1 MNDPIITRRTV
12 LKAGATLA
20 GAFALGGLGLRAK
33 THGGRE
39 RPTLVVLWLNGGP
52 AGLFNSADSFLS
64 NGAYGVTADNV
75 RVLANG
81 LCVDAGSLGA
91 LPESAL
97 THMASIGFR
106 HGRYPHTEARTAML
120 ERNSHSLLLQM
131 AAAMPDG
138 AARCAIV
145 NSLGLPVGVATTPP
159 AERGTV
165 FERIVQFED
174 VNRHFP
180 AAEFDNIRHA
190 YGVPTGS
197 TTIDNQRATFA
208 SIESLILADVG
219 VIFAQPAYTGRP
231 DRQFDTH
238 HDDAGTLARDIMTP
252 ITPSLI
258 TFLDRVMALP
268 ERNVVTLLVGEFS
281 RTLPGADHAPGGTAT
296 VIGKYVKTGTTGR
309 QLPDGSPP
317 EHAASPEAL
326 WAYAAAAL
334 RLGGAAPFGR
344 NPHPELLV

>member
-1 MNDPIITRRTV
+1 MNDLILTRRTV

-20 GAFALGGLGLRAK
+20 GVLALGGLSLRAK
-33 THGGRE
+33 AHGGRE
-39 RPTLVVLWLNGGP
+39 QPTLVVLWLNGGP

-64 NGAYGVTADNV
+64 SGAYGVTADNV

-106 HGRYPHTEARTAML
+106 HGRYPHAEARAAML
-120 ERNSHSLLLQM
+120 EKNSRSLLLQM
-131 AAAMPDG
+131 AAAMPGG

-145 NSLGLPVGVATTPP
+145 NSLGLPVGVATAPP
-159 AERGTV
+159 ADGGIG
-165 FERIVQFED
+165 FERIVQLED
-174 VNRHFP
+174 VRRLSPTASF
-180 AAEFDNIRHA
+180 ESIRSA
-190 YGVPTGS
+190 YGVPVGS
-197 TTIDNQRATFA
+197 IAIDSQRSTFA
-208 SIESLILADVG
+208 SIEALIHANVG

-238 HDDAGTLARDIMTP
+238 HDDAGTLARDIMAP

-258 TFLDRVMALP
+258 TFLNRAMALP

-309 QLPDGSPP
+309 QRPDGSPH
-317 EHAASPEAL
+317 EHAAPPEAL
-326 WAYAAAAL
+326 WAYTAAAL

-344 NPHPELLV
+344 NPHSELLV